1 MSTKKSIKSGKLAL
15 LLCLFG
21 GCLGL
26 HRFYIAKIGTG
37 ILMLLTF
44 GGFGVWT
51 LIDLVFIVSNKL
63 EDSAGN
69 QLIFSTVKP
78 IFIIFPTILIWL
90 VIIFTIFIGII
101 FYVAN
106 GLTSVVTE
114 QVASLESGDVEKAYM
129 YTSPAFKKI
138 TSLSEFNEFTN
149 LCPSLSHQED
159 TYVNARRIENHYG
172 FVNIIRVAKNGTK
185 TSIAFQLIKND
196 GEWLVQNIH
205 CKKDDHV

>member
-1 MSTKKSIKSGKLAL
+1 M
-15 LLCLFG
+15 
-21 GCLGL
+21 
-26 HRFYIAKIGTG
+26 
-37 ILMLLTF
+37 
-44 GGFGVWT
+44 
-51 LIDLVFIVSNKL
+51 
-63 EDSAGN
+63 
-69 QLIFSTVKP
+69 KP
-78 IFIIFPTILIWL
+78 IFIILPTILTGL
-90 VIIFTIFIGII
+90 VIIFAMLVGII
-101 FYVAN
+101 FYVTK

-114 QVASLESGDVEKAYM
+114 QVVALESGDIEKAYM

>member
-63 EDSAGN
+63 
-69 QLIFSTVKP
+69 
-78 IFIIFPTILIWL
+78 
-90 VIIFTIFIGII
+90 
-101 FYVAN
+101 
-106 GLTSVVTE
+106 
-114 QVASLESGDVEKAYM
+114 
-129 YTSPAFKKI
+129 
-138 TSLSEFNEFTN
+138 
-149 LCPSLSHQED
+149 
-159 TYVNARRIENHYG
+159 
-172 FVNIIRVAKNGTK
+172 
-185 TSIAFQLIKND
+185 
-196 GEWLVQNIH
+196 
-205 CKKDDHV
+205 

>member
-149 LCPSLSHQED
+149 LCPSLSQQED
-159 TYVNARRIENHYG
+159 TYVNERRIENHDG
-172 FVNIIRVAKNGTK
+172 FVNITRVAKNGTK
-185 TSIAFQLIKND
+185 TSIVFRLIKND
-196 GEWLVQNIH
+196 GEWLVHGID
-205 CKKDDHV
+205 CEWDDKD